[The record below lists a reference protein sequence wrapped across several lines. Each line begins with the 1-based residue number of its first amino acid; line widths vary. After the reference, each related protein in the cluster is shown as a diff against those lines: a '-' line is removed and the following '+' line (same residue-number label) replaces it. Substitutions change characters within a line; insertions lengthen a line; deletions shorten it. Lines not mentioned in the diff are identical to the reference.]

1 MLKYTLRILTVIV
14 IVCLQPLHGFAD
26 KFEEPFLEDWSGLWI
41 AEGAE
46 FPQFT
51 HYNCCDSYLLISG
64 SFLIGAENWA
74 GRRWGRAWGELV
86 INDYKAR
93 YDDGHCV
100 IELEMTG
107 HHTII
112 ASDNMNCGGQNVR
125 FQGRYNRHRS

>member
-14 IVCLQPLHGFAD
+14 IACLQPLYGFAD
-26 KFEEPFLEDWSGLWI
+26 KFEEPFWEDWSGLWI
-41 AEGAE
+41 ADGAE
-46 FPQFT
+46 CPQFT
-51 HYNCCDSYLLISG
+51 HYNCCGSYLLISG

-86 INDYKAR
+86 LNDYKAR

-100 IELEMTG
+100 IEIEMTG